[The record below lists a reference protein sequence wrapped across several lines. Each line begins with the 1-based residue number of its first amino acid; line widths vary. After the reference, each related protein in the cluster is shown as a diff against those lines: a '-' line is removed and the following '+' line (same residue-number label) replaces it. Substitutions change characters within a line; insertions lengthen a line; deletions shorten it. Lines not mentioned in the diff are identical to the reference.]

1 MEKIGRTTKLPN
13 VVVVVLNA
21 KKLVKINDGNKPVA
35 IFFLRLLSRFCKTDL
50 LNVQVSMYYYFCVCR
65 QRCIYFF
72 SFKLLS
78 NNHIRSADGLK
89 NYNHHLL
96 FSYSADGLQ

>member
-13 VVVVVLNA
+13 VVNA

-65 QRCIYFF
+65 QRCIFF
-72 SFKLLS
+72 L
-78 NNHIRSADGLK
+78 IQAVE
-89 NYNHHLL
+89 
-96 FSYSADGLQ
+96 

>member
-21 KKLVKINDGNKPVA
+21 KKLVKINDGNKLVA

-50 LNVQVSMYYYFCVCR
+50 LNVQVSMYYY
-65 QRCIYFF
+65 
-72 SFKLLS
+72 L
-78 NNHIRSADGLK
+78 
-89 NYNHHLL
+89 
-96 FSYSADGLQ
+96 